1 VHEVL
6 NAASARPIGQQLA
19 AAVGAQLALLAALFA
34 GLGLGAWSL
43 AGLAYAVGLCALLG
57 AAARRARVRTLGPA
71 DLVTLARAALVAGVT
86 ALVAD
91 GLGPGDPSV
100 VALVVLVVLATVAL
114 TLDAVDGRVA
124 RRTGTASALGA
135 RFDMEVDSF
144 LVLVLS
150 VHVASLLGPW
160 VLAIGAMRYA
170 FVAASW
176 AMPWM
181 RASLPP
187 RYTAKLVAAVQGI
200 TLIVAS
206 AEVLPHALAATLVG
220 VGLGLLICS
229 FGRDVR
235 WLRRHAGRS
244 PVVDGHARPG
254 PRHVVAHP
262 SVSHT
267 GNHYRTASPGGEGH
281 DVGSSARS
289 PRGAPCPACPTGRA
303 CPPIRRGDDNRGR
316 HAGVISVRAVV
327 TPSSRVET
335 RSSCTRSRASSL
347 SRTTTCPSWRC
358 PPRSPMRWA

>member
-6 NAASARPIGQQLA
+6 NAASARPIAQQLA
-19 AAVGAQLALLAALFA
+19 VGVGAQLALPAVLAA

-43 AGLAYAVGLCALLG
+43 AGLAYAVGLCVLLG
-57 AAARRARVRTLGPA
+57 AAARRASVRTLGPA
-71 DLVTLARAALVAGVT
+71 DLVTLARAALVGGVT

-91 GLGPGDPSV
+91 GLGAGDPSAV
-100 VALVVLVVLATVAL
+100 PLVALATVAL
-114 TLDAVDGRVA
+114 ALDAVDGRVA

-187 RYTAKLVAAVQGI
+187 RYTAKLVAALQGI
-200 TLIVAS
+200 VLIVAS
-206 AEVLPHALAATLVG
+206 AEVLPQALAATLVG
-220 VGLGLLICS
+220 LALGVLICS
-229 FGRDVR
+229 FGRDIG
-235 WLRRHAGRS
+235 WLRRRAARFS
-244 PVVDGHARPG
+244 TVDDRARPG

-262 SVSHT
+262 SAAHAGT
-267 GNHYRTASPGGEGH
+267 HYRHRQPVRRRAQRWQQRAHP
-281 DVGSSARS
+281 
-289 PRGAPCPACPTGRA
+289 PRRA
-303 CPPIRRGDDNRGR
+303 
-316 HAGVISVRAVV
+316 
-327 TPSSRVET
+327 
-335 RSSCTRSRASSL
+335 L
-347 SRTTTCPSWRC
+347 SRLGHRPGMSAEPAHR
-358 PPRSPMRWA
+358 